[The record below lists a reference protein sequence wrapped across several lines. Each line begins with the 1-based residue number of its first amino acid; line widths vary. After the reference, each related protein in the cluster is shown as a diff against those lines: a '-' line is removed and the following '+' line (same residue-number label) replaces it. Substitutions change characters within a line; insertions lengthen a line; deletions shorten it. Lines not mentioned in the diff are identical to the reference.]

1 MPACPTCG
9 RDNPESARF
18 CNACGARLG
27 AAAQAADAARA
38 MSGER
43 RVVTMLFCD
52 VRGSTS
58 MAEQLDPEDWTDV
71 MNEAYGHLIAP
82 IYRYEGTVARLMGDA
97 ILAFFGAPT
106 AHEDDPQRAVMAGLE
121 IVSSV
126 GPFRERLA
134 RERGLDLNVR
144 VGINTGPVVVG
155 EVGSELKQEYSAMGD
170 AVNVAARMEQSAEP
184 GTVRITGDT
193 YRLIGDLFDVE
204 PLGGVEVKGKRRP
217 VTSYRVLGRLAAPW
231 KVRASRSL
239 EAPLVGR
246 GAEMAIVR
254 SAIEDAGRGRGS
266 VLLIVGE
273 PGLGKSRLVE
283 EANAL
288 WSELH
293 PDDDRRWDF
302 WHCVPYDTMQP
313 YAQYRRQIR
322 ERAGIVETDRA
333 DDVRAKIAGHLA
345 RVAPGGWRERSERL
359 WRALLGVE
367 LEGEPPLEGE
377 VFQREATEVMVG
389 STLAQAGQRLIV
401 FEDMHWC
408 DQASLDLVRAPA
420 RLVVDLPIVL
430 LVTFR
435 PDRAAASWGF
445 QESVR
450 SELGERAR
458 LLELEPLSDEQNAE
472 LLAELLP
479 VGSMPVEMRDRILA
493 KTEGNPLFVQ
503 EVARALIDRGVVER
517 TDAGWRVAGDPS
529 EIAIPD
535 TVQSLITVGL
545 DRLPASA
552 RRTLQVASVIGRTF
566 EHDLLAEV
574 ADGDGAAD
582 GDGVAADLG
591 ELEQRDLIR
600 AVPEVARAASTFRH
614 ALTQEAAYGS
624 MLVRRRKEVH
634 RRVAHA
640 LESANAIRDDV
651 APLLV
656 RHFAAAGDDE
666 PTLRYSVIAG
676 DAAARLYANA
686 EAEALYGTG
695 LEAAE
700 RIGAE
705 PSVLRSLYERRG
717 QALELAGRYDDAIE
731 NYERM
736 REHAMSLGDD
746 AMELSARSAIALL
759 YSTAT
764 PKFDHERGRRLSEEN
779 VVLARRLGDR
789 AAEARALWNIVVAN
803 VYGGGDTARAVE
815 AGDASVA
822 IARELGDRE
831 QLAFTLNDVCRAYLA
846 AGDVGAAARR
856 LEEARSL
863 WEEVGNKPMLGENL
877 TVGSFLQSIR
887 GDHDGALAEARRA
900 ISIAESIDNAWGAS
914 HALIAVYRTQIDL
927 GDVGPAIGSIARCRE
942 LGERGGFAFAGIA
955 TRSELAQ
962 VYVYLGD
969 PERALRLA
977 EEALEVA
984 LEQVPP
990 AAAMANVARGD
1001 ALVGLGKLEEA
1012 LDVLQ
1017 QVDVTRLPEPDRT
1030 MSFVACQLARSR
1042 AELGLGD
1049 AGSAEAAAGE
1059 VLTRLRD
1066 AGVRIFVAGSL
1077 VSHARALVALGRV
1090 DEAERELDEAASEAG
1105 RLGER
1110 RALWEA
1116 LALRA
1121 DLRDRVGAAGAD
1133 DLRRRARDIV
1143 EEIAAG
1149 VEDERLRTTFLAR
1162 EDVVGLAEFPE
1173 GTRGR

>member
-9 RDNPESARF
+9 QENPEGARF
-18 CNACGARLG
+18 CNACGARLV
-27 AAAQAADAARA
+27 ASAADAPRA

-58 MAEQLDPEDWTDV
+58 MAERLDPEEWTDV

-155 EVGSELKQEYSAMGD
+155 EVGSEQKQEYSAMGD
-170 AVNVAARMEQSAEP
+170 AVNVAARMEQTAEP
-184 GTVRITGDT
+184 GTVRITEDT
-193 YRLIGDLFDVE
+193 YLLIGDLFEVE
-204 PLGGVEVKGKRRP
+204 PLGGVEVKGKQRP
-217 VTSYRVLGRLAAPW
+217 VISYRVRGRLAAPW
-231 KVRASRSL
+231 KVRATRAL

-246 GAEMAIVR
+246 ESEMAIVR

-266 VLLIVGE
+266 VLLIAGE

-293 PDDDRRWDF
+293 PGDDRRWDF

-322 ERAGIVETDRA
+322 ERAGIVEADTA
-333 DDVRAKIAGHLA
+333 DDVRAKITGYLS
-345 RVAPGGWRERSERL
+345 RVAPDGWVERSERL
-359 WRALLGVE
+359 WRALLDVE

-377 VFQREATEVMVG
+377 AFQREAAEVMVG

-408 DQASLDLVRAPA
+408 DHASLELVRAPA
-420 RLVVDLPIVL
+420 RLVEDLPVVL

-435 PDRAAASWGF
+435 PDRGAASWDF
-445 QESVR
+445 QEAVR

-479 VGSMPVEMRDRILA
+479 VGSIPEEMRERILA

-517 TDAGWRVAGDPS
+517 TGDGLRLAGDPA

-535 TVQSLITVGL
+535 TVQRLITVGL

-552 RRTLQVASVIGRTF
+552 RGTLQVASVIGRTF
-566 EHDLLAEV
+566 ELGLLAEV
-574 ADGDGAAD
+574 TDGNGVGGA
-582 GDGVAADLG
+582 GVAADLR

-600 AVPEVARAASTFRH
+600 AVPEALRPSFTFRH

-624 MLVRRRKEVH
+624 MLVRRRREVH

-656 RHFAAAGDDE
+656 RHFSAAGDDE
-666 PTLRYSVIAG
+666 PTLRYAVIAG

-686 EAEALYGTG
+686 EAETNYALA
-695 LEAAE
+695 LEIAE
-700 RIGAE
+700 RTRPE
-705 PSVLRSLYERRG
+705 PALVRALFERRG
-717 QALELAGRYDDAIE
+717 NALELSARYDDAIA

-736 REHAMSLGDD
+736 LEHAQTTDD
-746 AMELSARSAIALL
+746 EGMELSARSAIALL
-759 YSTAT
+759 YSTVT
-764 PKFDHERGRRLSEEN
+764 PKFDPDRGRRLSEEN
-779 VVLARRLGDR
+779 VVMARRLGDR

-803 VYGGGDTARAVE
+803 VYGGGDARRAVE
-815 AGDASVA
+815 AGEESLA
-822 IARELGDRE
+822 ISRELSDRE
-831 QLAFTLNDVCRAYLA
+831 QLAFTLNDVCRAHMA
-846 AGDVGAAARR
+846 AGDFETAEVR
-856 LEEARSL
+856 LEEARPL
-863 WEEVGNKPMLGENL
+863 WEDLSNLPMLAENHTL
-877 TVGSFLQSIR
+877 ASSIR
-887 GDHDGALAEARRA
+887 LLAGEHDAAIGEAQRAL
-900 ISIAESIDNAWGAS
+900 SIATSIDNAWGQATAS
-914 HALIAVYRTQIDL
+914 ITVYRCLLDR
-927 GDVGPAIGSIARCRE
+927 GDVGAAIEEIHRALE
-942 LGERGGFAFAGIA
+942 LGERGGFVIAGVLV
-955 TRSELAQ
+955 RGDLARTL
-962 VYVYLGD
+962 VDLGEA
-969 PERALRLA
+969 ERALELA
-977 EEALEVA
+977 DRAVELALQHSPVFTALASIPRAEALLA
-984 LEQVPP
+984 LGRQSE
-990 AAAMANVARGD
+990 AS
-1001 ALVGLGKLEEA
+1001 EA
-1012 LDVLQ
+1012 LRD
-1017 QVDVTRLPEPDRT
+1017 VDVRRFPEPDRT
-1030 MSFVACQLARSR
+1030 YSMVAHRLVESRLALDVGNP
-1042 AELGLGD
+1042 A
-1049 AGSAEAAAGE
+1049 AAEAIAADLVGE
-1059 VLTRLRD
+1059 LRR
-1066 AGVRIFVAGSL
+1066 AGVRILVADASL
-1077 VSHARALVALGRV
+1077 ARARARIANEALEEA
-1090 DEAERELDEAASEAG
+1090 DSDLSIATAEAE

-1110 RALWEA
+1110 RVLWRA
-1116 LALRA
+1116 LALAA

-1133 DLRRRARDIV
+1133 DLRGRARGIV
-1143 EEIAAG
+1143 EEIASG
-1149 VEDERLRTTFLAR
+1149 VPDEDLRASFLARDDVVALRTTA
-1162 EDVVGLAEFPE
+1162 
-1173 GTRGR
+1173 